1 MLAISLDSLGI
12 RLAGTASWDVAFWL
26 GVFMAIAMF
35 VLVPLRTGRSL
46 PTVAIEGG
54 VPMAASVLL
63 QASSLTFF
71 VLAVTLT
78 TVANTVIII
87 AAAPVVAA
95 LVAHLVLGERTTRR
109 TWFAMALSMAGV
121 WIVVSGS
128 LGSGQ
133 IEGDLF
139 AVAAILAFA
148 TNLTLWRR
156 FPDLNRLAVVGL
168 GGLTVAIVAL
178 APADPLAVD
187 TRALVIL
194 AIIGGLTGSLGRV
207 SVATSTKYLPASRV
221 GLFVPVETVA
231 AIVWAWLFL
240 DETPTA
246 QAIVGGVIVITAVIY
261 GGVWQ
266 QKVSPPVLE
275 S

>member
-1 MLAISLDSLGI
+1 
-12 RLAGTASWDVAFWL
+12 
-26 GVFMAIAMF
+26 
-35 VLVPLRTGRSL
+35 
-46 PTVAIEGG
+46 
-54 VPMAASVLL
+54 MAASILL

-78 TVANTVIII
+78 TVANTVIIL

-109 TWFAMALSMAGV
+109 TWLAMALSIAGV

-128 LGSGQ
+128 LGSGR

-156 FPDLNRLAVVGL
+156 FPDLNRFAVIGL
-168 GGLTVAIVAL
+168 GGLTVAILAL

-246 QAIVGGVIVITAVIY
+246 LVIVGGLIVIAAVIY

-266 QKVSPPVLE
+266 QKVSPPALE